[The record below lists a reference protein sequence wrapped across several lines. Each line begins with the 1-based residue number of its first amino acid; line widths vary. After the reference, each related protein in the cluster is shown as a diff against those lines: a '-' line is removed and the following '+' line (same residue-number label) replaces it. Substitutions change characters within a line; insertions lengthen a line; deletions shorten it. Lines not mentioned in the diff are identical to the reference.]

1 VLGKAAPDRLPHR
14 RDGVAV
20 VSDDTQMTL
29 FTAEGLLRALQQ
41 ETHGAGRSKE
51 WVVLRAYQR
60 WLATQGTTGREKADG
75 PTERGWLADV
85 PELHARRA
93 PGNTCMSAL
102 TQSLGAK
109 GLPTVAKPPNNSK
122 GCGGVMRAAPVGLA
136 ATDMQAAFT
145 LGRDTG
151 VLTHGHPSGYLSAA
165 YFAAVIH
172 ALVRDVSLPDAMA
185 QADVF
190 LAREADAQEMVRAV
204 EAARAMAARGEVTR
218 ATIEALG
225 EGWVGEEA
233 LSIALFCALTVGDG
247 SAASVSTALWKS
259 VAHAGDSDST
269 GSLTGNLLGAMFGRE
284 CLPDAWLHDLEMR
297 EVIERVANDM
307 HASFVLG
314 LEPALDRYPP
324 T

>member
-1 VLGKAAPDRLPHR
+1 
-14 RDGVAV
+14 

-41 ETHGAGRSKE
+41 ETHGAARSKE
-51 WVVLRAYQR
+51 SVVLRAYQR
-60 WLATQGTTGREKADG
+60 WLATQGTTGREKSDG
-75 PTERGWLADV
+75 PTERGWLVGV

-109 GLPTVAKPPNNSK
+109 GVPTVAKPPNNSK
-122 GCGGVMRAAPVGLA
+122 GCGAVMRAAPVGLA

-145 LGRDTG
+145 LGCDTG

-165 YFAAVIH
+165 YFAALIH

-185 QADVF
+185 KADVL
-190 LAREADAQEMVRAV
+190 LAGERGAEEMIRAV
-204 EAARAMAARGEVTR
+204 DAARSSAARGEVTR
-218 ATIEALG
+218 GTIEALG

-233 LSIALFCALTVGDG
+233 LSVALFCALTVGDG
-247 SAASVSTALWKS
+247 SVASVSTALWRS

-269 GSLTGNLLGAMFGRE
+269 GSLTGNLLGAMFGGE

-297 EVIERVANDM
+297 EVIERVACDM
-307 HASFVLG
+307 HTAFVLR
-314 LEPALDRYPP
+314 LEPDFYRYPP